1 MPQVAGRTPAFN
13 ACGRPPRPT
22 RKVLSVATILLPGLP
37 QHDLPC
43 WFDKGCA
50 CWQQCMLASVCCMQH
65 CVKFACAQRQTMADR
80 PRRNPRGGASR
91 TGVRSNASAHPS
103 TASSAARTKQKR
115 CHRDVAHS
123 GVDVQ
128 APPKRSRSAHHET
141 SGIVAT
147 DTPPSRAA
155 TWSWSP
161 LPGWV
166 LGRARDAYKAIA
178 RRLHGDAGT
187 VQHSSCAA

>member
-65 CVKFACAQRQTMADR
+65 CVDVCVCAEADNGGQTTAEPAGRRKSHRCAEQRER
-80 PRRNPRGGASR
+80 
-91 TGVRSNASAHPS
+91 PS
-103 TASSAARTKQKR
+103 TASSAARTKRKR

-123 GVDVQ
+123 GVGVQ